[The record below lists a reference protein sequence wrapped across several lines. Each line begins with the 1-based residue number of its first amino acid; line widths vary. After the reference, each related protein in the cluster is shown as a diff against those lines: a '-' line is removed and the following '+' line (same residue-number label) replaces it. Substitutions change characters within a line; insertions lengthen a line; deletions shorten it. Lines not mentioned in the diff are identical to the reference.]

1 MSHIANN
8 IVAQD
13 KTLNQVFTGNR
24 YKIDV
29 FQRDY
34 RWKRDQIDAL
44 ISDLSSSFMNCYRQG
59 DTLEDVDKYDCY
71 YMGPVVLCQDDG
83 SMSVVDGQQ
92 RLTSFTLLFIYLQH
106 QQIELGMEDAD
117 DFINMDD
124 YIFVKRGGR
133 KTFVMDVP
141 KRKTVLQ
148 MLYDGN
154 IHGIDMSF
162 PEDSE
167 DDRESNINLVS
178 CYDDILHLFPQNLQE
193 RYLLPLFVEWLLYK
207 VVIVEIKAFDKDNAY
222 TIFETMNDRGLS
234 LNPTEILK
242 AHILAKI
249 TDEDK
254 REEMNVF
261 WKKRVSEI
269 KFIGG
274 NDGDMAFFR
283 AWFRSKYAE
292 TFKKAQSGDDME
304 DFEMIGSRFQTWFKN
319 NQKKLHLNK
328 SEDYYY
334 FVKGD
339 LDFFSLQYMDVLKL
353 SQGGDD
359 VKTDEF
365 YVTACYPM
373 ADSLMMPLMIAPIVA
388 TDAKNVI
395 YEKMRAVNRYIDL
408 YINRRSFLGKSVNQA
423 TIRRRVFEQ
432 VKTIR
437 NNNSDELAKNLYR
450 DLYDSSEGSSPLPA
464 NINLSQGYS
473 HYALARIWKH
483 LNKELDFSSL
493 LRTRKH
499 TSLVLTQIF
508 TEEEWNRGDI
518 TPMNI
523 TCWSLTNYCLCRRRD
538 VNNMPLDMEDRIKW
552 LIDNDYL
559 PEMKGIE
566 ENTNPFDFLS
576 IRKRRL
582 EELVNE
588 IWSIESL
595 QIWTRSN

>member
-8 IVAQD
+8 IVAQH
-13 KTLNQVFTGNR
+13 KTLYQVFTGNR

-44 ISDLSSSFMNCYRQG
+44 ISDLTSSFLSCYKKC
-59 DTLEDVDKYDCY
+59 DTLEDVDNYDCY
-71 YMGPVVLCQDDG
+71 YMGPIVLCQDEG
-83 SMSVVDGQQ
+83 NMSVVDGQQ
-92 RLTSFTLLFIYLQH
+92 RLTSFTLLFTYLQH
-106 QQIELGMEDAD
+106 KQHELGMDEAD
-117 DFINMDD
+117 DYINMDD
-124 YIFVKRGGR
+124 YIFVRRGGKR
-133 KTFVMDVP
+133 TFVMDVP
-141 KRKTVLQ
+141 KRKAVMQ
-148 MLYDGN
+148 MLYDGE

-178 CYDDILHLFPQNLQE
+178 GYDDILHLFPQDVQG
-193 RYLLPLFVEWLLYK
+193 RDILPLFIEWLLYK
-207 VVIVEIKAFDKDNAY
+207 VVLVEIKAFDKDNAY

-269 KFIGG
+269 KYVGG

-292 TFKKAQSGDDME
+292 TFKKAQSGDEME

-339 LDFFSLQYMDVLKL
+339 FEFYSTQYMEILRL
-353 SQGGDD
+353 NQGGDD
-359 VKTDEF
+359 IKSDEF
-365 YVTACYPM
+365 YITACYPM
-373 ADSLMMPLMIAPIVA
+373 ADSLMMPLMMAPIVS
-388 TDAKNVI
+388 TDSSDVI
-395 YEKMRAVNRYIDL
+395 YDKMKMVNKYIDL

-423 TIRRRVFEQ
+423 TIRKRIFEL
-432 VKTIR
+432 VKLIR
-437 NNNSDELAKNLYR
+437 NNKLSELAENLYNDIR
-450 DLYDSSEGSSPLPA
+450 KSSEKATILPV
-464 NINLSQGYS
+464 NINLSQSYS
-473 HYALARIWKH
+473 HYALARIWRYMDVT
-483 LNKELDFSSL
+483 LDFSSL

-499 TSLVLTQIF
+499 NSLVLTQIF
-508 TEEEWNRGDI
+508 TEEEWNSRDVSPLN
-518 TPMNI
+518 T
-523 TCWSLTNYCLCRRRD
+523 TCWSLTNYCLCRRWD
-538 VNNMPLDMEDRIKW
+538 AGELPTDMMERVKW
-552 LIDNDYL
+552 LTEKGYL
-559 PEMKGIE
+559 PEMKGVE
-566 ENTNPFDFLS
+566 GYEKPVDFLS
-576 IRKRRL
+576 IRQRRL
-582 EELVNE
+582 EEIVNN
-588 IWSIESL
+588 IWSVERNL
-595 QIWTRSN
+595 QA

>member
-8 IVAQD
+8 IVAQH
-13 KTLNQVFTGNR
+13 KTLYQVFTGNR

-44 ISDLSSSFMNCYRQG
+44 VSDLSSSFLNCYKQG
-59 DTLEDVDKYDCY
+59 DTQEDVDNYDCY
-71 YMGPVVLCQDDG
+71 YMGPVVLCHDDG

-106 QQIELGMEDAD
+106 KQNEYKMAEDDDYTNMD
-117 DFINMDD
+117 DFI
-124 YIFVKRGGR
+124 FVRRGGK

-141 KRKTVLQ
+141 KRKAVLQ
-148 MLYDGN
+148 MLYEGN

-178 CYDDILHLFPQNLQE
+178 GYDDILHLFPQTIQSRE
-193 RYLLPLFVEWLLYK
+193 ILPIFIEWLLYK
-207 VVIVEIKAFDKDNAY
+207 VVLVEIKAFDKDNAY

-269 KFIGG
+269 KYIGG

-292 TFKKAQSGDDME
+292 TFKKAQTGDEME

-319 NQKKLHLNK
+319 NQKKLHLLK
-328 SEDYYY
+328 ADDYYY

-339 LDFFSLQYMDVLKL
+339 FEFFSSQYMEILQL
-353 SQGGDD
+353 NQGGED
-359 VKTDEF
+359 VKSDEF
-365 YVTACYPM
+365 YITACYPM
-373 ADSLMMPLMIAPIVA
+373 ADSLMMPLMLAPIVA
-388 TDAKNVI
+388 TDSSDVI
-395 YEKMRAVNRYIDL
+395 YEKMKAVNRYIDL

-423 TIRRRVFEQ
+423 TIRRRIFEL

-437 NNNSDELAKNLYR
+437 NNDLSELEKNLR
-450 DLYDSSEGSSPLPA
+450 WDISDSSEGRTMLPV

-473 HYALARIWKH
+473 HYALARIWRYIDGV
-483 LNKELDFSSL
+483 LDFSTL

-499 TSLVLTQIF
+499 NSLVLTQIF
-508 TEEEWNRGDI
+508 TEEEWNRREVSPLN
-518 TPMNI
+518 T
-523 TCWSLTNYCLCRRRD
+523 TCWSLTNYCLCRRWD
-538 VNNMPLDMEDRIKW
+538 ADILPEDMVERVKS
-552 LIDNDYL
+552 LQEKGYL
-559 PEMKGIE
+559 PEMKDLDWNGS
-566 ENTNPFDFLS
+566 PFDFLTM
-576 IRKRRL
+576 RQRRL
-582 EELVNE
+582 EEIINE
-588 IWSIESL
+588 IWSVEKS
-595 QIWTRSN
+595 S

>member
-8 IVAQD
+8 IVAQH
-13 KTLNQVFTGNR
+13 KTLYQVFTGNR

-44 ISDLSSSFMNCYRQG
+44 VSDLTSSFLNCYKQG
-59 DTLEDVDKYDCY
+59 DTQEDVDKYDCY
-71 YMGPVVLCQDDG
+71 YMGPVVLCQDEG

-106 QQIELGMEDAD
+106 KQEEYKMTEDED
-117 DFINMDD
+117 YTNMDD
-124 YIFVKRGGR
+124 YIFVKRGGK

-141 KRKTVLQ
+141 KRKAVLQ

-178 CYDDILHLFPQNLQE
+178 GYDDILHLFPQNIQE
-193 RYLLPLFVEWLLYK
+193 RVILPLFIEWLLYK
-207 VVIVEIKAFDKDNAY
+207 VVLVEIKAYDKDNAY

-269 KFIGG
+269 KYIGG

-292 TFKKAQSGDDME
+292 TFKKAQSGDEME

-319 NQKKLHLNK
+319 NQKKLHLSK
-328 SEDYYY
+328 SNDYYY

-339 LDFFSLQYMDVLKL
+339 FEFFSTQYMEILL
-353 SQGGDD
+353 LNQGGED
-359 VKTDEF
+359 VKSDEF
-365 YVTACYPM
+365 YITACYPM
-373 ADSLMMPLMIAPIVA
+373 ADSLMMPLMLAPIVA
-388 TDAKNVI
+388 TDSSEVI
-395 YEKMRAVNRYIDL
+395 YEKMRVVNRYIDL

-423 TIRRRVFEQ
+423 TIRRRIFEL
-432 VKTIR
+432 VKNIR
-437 NNNSDELAKNLYR
+437 NNDLLDLKENLLR
-450 DLYDSSEGSSPLPA
+450 DMRFSSEGDSMLPV

-473 HYALARIWKH
+473 HYALARIWRYADDK
-483 LNKELDFSSL
+483 LDFSTL
-493 LRTRKH
+493 LRSRKH
-499 TSLVLTQIF
+499 NSLVLTQIF
-508 TEEEWNRGDI
+508 TEDEWNRREVSPLN
-518 TPMNI
+518 T
-523 TCWSLTNYCLCRRRD
+523 TCWSLTNYCLCRRWD
-538 VNNMPLDMEDRIKW
+538 ADILPGDMVERVKW
-552 LIDNDYL
+552 LQEKGYL
-559 PEMKGIE
+559 PEMEDTDWNGS
-566 ENTNPFDFLS
+566 PFEFLTT
-576 IRKRRL
+576 RQRRL
-582 EELVNE
+582 EEIVNS
-588 IWSIESL
+588 IWAVENIF
-595 QIWTRSN
+595 

>member
-8 IVAQD
+8 IVAQH
-13 KTLNQVFTGNR
+13 KTLYQVFTGNR

-44 ISDLSSSFMNCYRQG
+44 VSDLTSSFLNCYKQG
-59 DTLEDVDKYDCY
+59 DTQEDVDKYDCY
-71 YMGPVVLCQDDG
+71 YMGPVVLCQDEG

-106 QQIELGMEDAD
+106 KQEEYKMTEDED
-117 DFINMDD
+117 YTNMDD
-124 YIFVKRGGR
+124 YIFVKRGGK

-141 KRKTVLQ
+141 KRKAVLQ

-178 CYDDILHLFPQNLQE
+178 GYDDILHLFPQNIQE
-193 RYLLPLFVEWLLYK
+193 RVILPLFIEWLLYK
-207 VVIVEIKAFDKDNAY
+207 VVLVEIKAYDKDNAY

-269 KFIGG
+269 KYIGG

-292 TFKKAQSGDDME
+292 TFKKAQSGDEME

-319 NQKKLHLNK
+319 NQKKLHLSK
-328 SEDYYY
+328 SNDYYY

-339 LDFFSLQYMDVLKL
+339 FEFFSTQYMEILQL
-353 SQGGDD
+353 NQGGED
-359 VKTDEF
+359 VKSDEF
-365 YVTACYPM
+365 YITACYPM
-373 ADSLMMPLMIAPIVA
+373 ADSLMMPLMLAPIVA
-388 TDAKNVI
+388 TDSSEVI
-395 YEKMRAVNRYIDL
+395 YEKMRVVNRYIDL

-423 TIRRRVFEQ
+423 TIRRRIFEL
-432 VKTIR
+432 VKNIR
-437 NNNSDELAKNLYR
+437 NNDLLDLKENLLR
-450 DLYDSSEGSSPLPA
+450 DMRFSSEGDSMLPV

-473 HYALARIWKH
+473 HYALARIWRYVDDK
-483 LNKELDFSSL
+483 LDFSTL
-493 LRTRKH
+493 LRSRKH
-499 TSLVLTQIF
+499 NSLVLTQIF
-508 TEEEWNRGDI
+508 TEDEWNRREVSPLN
-518 TPMNI
+518 T
-523 TCWSLTNYCLCRRRD
+523 TCWSLTNYCLCRRWD
-538 VNNMPLDMEDRIKW
+538 ADILPGDMVERVKW
-552 LIDNDYL
+552 LQEKGYL
-559 PEMKGIE
+559 PEMEDTDWNGS
-566 ENTNPFDFLS
+566 PFEFLTT
-576 IRKRRL
+576 RQRRL
-582 EELVNE
+582 EEIVNS
-588 IWSIESL
+588 IWAVENIF
-595 QIWTRSN
+595 

>member
-8 IVAQD
+8 IVAQH
-13 KTLNQVFTGNR
+13 KTLYQVFTGNR

-44 ISDLSSSFMNCYRQG
+44 VSDLTSSFLNCYRLG
-59 DTLEDVDKYDCY
+59 DTQENVDRYDCY
-71 YMGPVVLCQDDG
+71 YMGPVVLCQDEG

-106 QQIELGMEDAD
+106 KQVEYGMMDDE

-124 YIFVKRGGR
+124 FIFVKRGGK

-141 KRKTVLQ
+141 KRKLVLQ

-178 CYDDILHLFPQNLQE
+178 GYDDILHLFPQNIQE
-193 RYLLPLFVEWLLYK
+193 RNILPLFIEWLLYK
-207 VVIVEIKAFDKDNAY
+207 VVLVEIKAFDKDNAY

-269 KFIGG
+269 KFVGG

-292 TFKKAQSGDDME
+292 TFKKAQSSDEME
-304 DFEMIGSRFQTWFKN
+304 DFEMIGSRFQKWFKN
-319 NQKKLHLNK
+319 NQKKLHLSK
-328 SEDYYY
+328 SEDYYL

-339 LDFFSLQYMDVLKL
+339 FEFFSTQYMDILQL
-353 SQGGDD
+353 NQGGEE
-359 VKTDEF
+359 VKSDEF
-365 YVTACYPM
+365 YITACYPM
-373 ADSLMMPLMIAPIVA
+373 ADSLMMPLMLAPIVA
-388 TDAKNVI
+388 TDASDVI
-395 YEKMRAVNRYIDL
+395 YDKMRAVNTYIDL

-423 TIRRRVFEQ
+423 TIRRRIFEL

-437 NNNSDELAKNLYR
+437 NNSMSELIQNLYF
-450 DLYDSSEGSSPLPA
+450 DLRNSSEGVAMLPV

-483 LNKELDFSSL
+483 IDSELDFSSL
-493 LRTRKH
+493 LRSRKQN
-499 TSLVLTQIF
+499 SFVLTQIF
-508 TEEEWNRGDI
+508 TEEEWNQREVSPLN
-518 TPMNI
+518 T
-523 TCWSLTNYCLCRRRD
+523 TCWSLTNYCLCHRWD
-538 VNNMPLDMEDRIKW
+538 VENLPEDMVKRVMW
-552 LIDNDYL
+552 LYEHDYL
-559 PEMKGIE
+559 PEMRGCEGI
-566 ENTNPFDFLS
+566 TKPYDFLS
-576 IRKRRL
+576 TRQRRL
-582 EELVNE
+582 EGVVNDIWNIEL
-588 IWSIESL
+588 L
-595 QIWTRSN
+595 R

>member
-1 MSHIANN
+1 MSHLANN
-8 IVAQD
+8 IVAQH
-13 KTLNQVFTGNR
+13 KTLYQVFTGNR

-44 ISDLSSSFMNCYRQG
+44 VSDLTSSFLNCYKQG
-59 DTLEDVDKYDCY
+59 DTQEDVDKYDCY
-71 YMGPVVLCQDDG
+71 YMGPVVLCQDEG

-106 QQIELGMEDAD
+106 KQEEYKMTEDED
-117 DFINMDD
+117 YTNMDD
-124 YIFVKRGGR
+124 YIFVKRGGK

-141 KRKTVLQ
+141 KRKAVLQ

-178 CYDDILHLFPQNLQE
+178 GYDDILHLFPQNIQE
-193 RYLLPLFVEWLLYK
+193 RVILPLFIEWLLYK
-207 VVIVEIKAFDKDNAY
+207 VVFVEIKAYDKDNAY

-269 KFIGG
+269 KYIGG

-292 TFKKAQSGDDME
+292 TFKKAQSGDEME

-319 NQKKLHLNK
+319 NQKKLHLSK
-328 SEDYYY
+328 SNDYYY

-339 LDFFSLQYMDVLKL
+339 FEFFSTQYMEILKL
-353 SQGGDD
+353 NQGGED
-359 VKTDEF
+359 VKSDEF
-365 YVTACYPM
+365 YITACYPM
-373 ADSLMMPLMIAPIVA
+373 ADSLMMPLMLAPIVA
-388 TDAKNVI
+388 TDSSEVI
-395 YEKMRAVNRYIDL
+395 YEKMRVVNRYIDL

-423 TIRRRVFEQ
+423 TIRRRIFEL
-432 VKTIR
+432 VKNIR
-437 NNNSDELAKNLYR
+437 NNDLLDLKENLLR
-450 DLYDSSEGSSPLPA
+450 DMRFSSEGDSMLPV

-473 HYALARIWKH
+473 HYALARIWRYVDDK
-483 LNKELDFSSL
+483 LDFSTL
-493 LRTRKH
+493 LRSRKH
-499 TSLVLTQIF
+499 NSLVLTQIF
-508 TEEEWNRGDI
+508 TEDEWNRREVSPLN
-518 TPMNI
+518 T
-523 TCWSLTNYCLCRRRD
+523 TCWSLTNYCLCRRWD
-538 VNNMPLDMEDRIKW
+538 ADILPGDMVERVKW
-552 LIDNDYL
+552 LQEKGYL
-559 PEMKGIE
+559 PEMEDTDWNGS
-566 ENTNPFDFLS
+566 PFEFLTT
-576 IRKRRL
+576 RQRRL
-582 EELVNE
+582 EEIVNS
-588 IWSIESL
+588 IWAVENIF
-595 QIWTRSN
+595 

>member
-8 IVAQD
+8 IVAQH
-13 KTLNQVFTGNR
+13 KTLYQVFTGNR

-44 ISDLSSSFMNCYRQG
+44 VSDLTSSFFNCYRLG
-59 DTLEDVDKYDCY
+59 DTQENVDRYDCY
-71 YMGPVVLCQDDG
+71 YMGPVVLCQDEG

-106 QQIELGMEDAD
+106 KQVEYGMMDDEDY
-117 DFINMDD
+117 INMDD
-124 YIFVKRGGR
+124 FIFVKRGGK

-141 KRKTVLQ
+141 KRKLVLQ

-178 CYDDILHLFPQNLQE
+178 GYDDILHLFPQNIQE
-193 RYLLPLFVEWLLYK
+193 RNILPLFIEWLLYK
-207 VVIVEIKAFDKDNAY
+207 VVLVEIKAFDKDNAY

-269 KFIGG
+269 KFVGG

-292 TFKKAQSGDDME
+292 TFKKAQSSDEME

-319 NQKKLHLNK
+319 NQKKLHLSK
-328 SEDYYY
+328 SEDYYF

-339 LDFFSLQYMDVLKL
+339 FEFFSTQYMDILQL
-353 SQGGDD
+353 NQGGEE
-359 VKTDEF
+359 VKSDEF
-365 YVTACYPM
+365 YITACYPM
-373 ADSLMMPLMIAPIVA
+373 ADSLMMPLMLAPIVA
-388 TDAKNVI
+388 TDASDVI
-395 YEKMRAVNRYIDL
+395 YDKMRAVNTYIDL

-423 TIRRRVFEQ
+423 TIRRRIFEL

-437 NNNSDELAKNLYR
+437 NNSMSELIQNLYF
-450 DLYDSSEGSSPLPA
+450 DLRNSSEGVAMLPV

-483 LNKELDFSSL
+483 IDSELDFSSL
-493 LRTRKH
+493 LRSRKQN
-499 TSLVLTQIF
+499 SFVLTQIF
-508 TEEEWNRGDI
+508 TEEEWNQREVSPLN
-518 TPMNI
+518 T
-523 TCWSLTNYCLCRRRD
+523 TCWSLTNYCLCRRWD
-538 VNNMPLDMEDRIKW
+538 VENLPEDMVKRVMW
-552 LIDNDYL
+552 LYEHDYL
-559 PEMKGIE
+559 PEMRGCEGI
-566 ENTNPFDFLS
+566 TKPYDFLS
-576 IRKRRL
+576 TRQRRL
-582 EELVNE
+582 EGVVNDIWNIEL
-588 IWSIESL
+588 L
-595 QIWTRSN
+595 R

>member
-8 IVAQD
+8 IVAQH
-13 KTLNQVFTGNR
+13 KTLYQVFTGNR

-44 ISDLSSSFMNCYRQG
+44 VSDLTSSFLNCYRLG
-59 DTLEDVDKYDCY
+59 DTQENVDRYDCY
-71 YMGPVVLCQDDG
+71 YMGPVVLCQDEG

-106 QQIELGMEDAD
+106 KQVEYGMMDDEDY
-117 DFINMDD
+117 INMDD
-124 YIFVKRGGR
+124 FIFVKRGGK

-141 KRKTVLQ
+141 KRKLVLQ

-178 CYDDILHLFPQNLQE
+178 GYDDILHLFPQNIQE
-193 RYLLPLFVEWLLYK
+193 RNILPLFIEWLLYK
-207 VVIVEIKAFDKDNAY
+207 VVLVEIKAFDKDNAY

-269 KFIGG
+269 KFVGG

-292 TFKKAQSGDDME
+292 TFKKAQSSDEME

-319 NQKKLHLNK
+319 NQKKLHLSK
-328 SEDYYY
+328 SEDYYF

-339 LDFFSLQYMDVLKL
+339 FEFFSTQYMDILQL
-353 SQGGDD
+353 NQGGEE
-359 VKTDEF
+359 VKSDEF
-365 YVTACYPM
+365 YITACYPM
-373 ADSLMMPLMIAPIVA
+373 ADSLMMPLMLAPIVA
-388 TDAKNVI
+388 TDASDVI
-395 YEKMRAVNRYIDL
+395 YDKMRAVNTYIDL

-423 TIRRRVFEQ
+423 TIRRRIFEL

-437 NNNSDELAKNLYR
+437 NNSMSELIQNLHF
-450 DLYDSSEGSSPLPA
+450 DLRNSSEGVAMLPV

-483 LNKELDFSSL
+483 IDSELDFSSL
-493 LRTRKH
+493 LRSRKQN
-499 TSLVLTQIF
+499 SFVLTQIF
-508 TEEEWNRGDI
+508 TEEEWNQREVSPLN
-518 TPMNI
+518 T
-523 TCWSLTNYCLCRRRD
+523 TCWSLTNYCLCRRWD
-538 VNNMPLDMEDRIKW
+538 VENLPEDMVKRVMW
-552 LIDNDYL
+552 LYEHDYL
-559 PEMKGIE
+559 PEMRGCEGI
-566 ENTNPFDFLS
+566 TKPYDFLS
-576 IRKRRL
+576 TRQMRL
-582 EELVNE
+582 EGVVNDIWNIELF
-588 IWSIESL
+588 
-595 QIWTRSN
+595 R

>member
-8 IVAQD
+8 IVAQH
-13 KTLNQVFTGNR
+13 KTLYQVFTGNR

-44 ISDLSSSFMNCYRQG
+44 VSDLTSSFLNCYRLG
-59 DTLEDVDKYDCY
+59 DTQENVDRYDCY
-71 YMGPVVLCQDDG
+71 YMGPVVLCQDEG

-106 QQIELGMEDAD
+106 KQVEYGMMDDE

-124 YIFVKRGGR
+124 FIFVKRGGK

-141 KRKTVLQ
+141 KRKLVLQ

-178 CYDDILHLFPQNLQE
+178 GYDDILHLFPQNIQE
-193 RYLLPLFVEWLLYK
+193 RNILPLFIEWLLYK
-207 VVIVEIKAFDKDNAY
+207 VVLVEIKAFDKDNAY

-269 KFIGG
+269 KFVGG

-292 TFKKAQSGDDME
+292 TFKKAQSSDEME

-319 NQKKLHLNK
+319 NQKKLHLSK
-328 SEDYYY
+328 SEDYYF

-339 LDFFSLQYMDVLKL
+339 FEFFSTQYMDILQL
-353 SQGGDD
+353 NQGGEE
-359 VKTDEF
+359 VKSDEF
-365 YVTACYPM
+365 YITACYPM
-373 ADSLMMPLMIAPIVA
+373 ADSLMMPLMLAPIVA
-388 TDAKNVI
+388 TDASDVI
-395 YEKMRAVNRYIDL
+395 YDKMRAVNTYIDL

-423 TIRRRVFEQ
+423 TIRRRIFEL

-437 NNNSDELAKNLYR
+437 NNSMSELIQNLYF
-450 DLYDSSEGSSPLPA
+450 DLRNSSEGVAMLPV

-473 HYALARIWKH
+473 HYALARTWKH
-483 LNKELDFSSL
+483 IDSELDFSSL
-493 LRTRKH
+493 LRSRKQN
-499 TSLVLTQIF
+499 SFVLTQIF
-508 TEEEWNRGDI
+508 TEEEWNQREVSPLN
-518 TPMNI
+518 T
-523 TCWSLTNYCLCRRRD
+523 TCWSLTNYCLCRRWD
-538 VNNMPLDMEDRIKW
+538 VENLPEDMVKRVMW
-552 LIDNDYL
+552 LYEHDYL
-559 PEMKGIE
+559 PEMRGCEGI
-566 ENTNPFDFLS
+566 TKPYDFLS
-576 IRKRRL
+576 TRQRRL
-582 EELVNE
+582 EGVVNDIWNIEL
-588 IWSIESL
+588 L
-595 QIWTRSN
+595 R

>member
-13 KTLNQVFTGNR
+13 KTLNQVFTGVR
-24 YKIDV
+24 YRIDV
-29 FQRDY
+29 FQRGY
-34 RWKRDQIDAL
+34 RWVRDQIDAL
-44 ISDLSSSFMNCYRQG
+44 ISDLSSSFLNSYKSG

-71 YMGPVVLCQDDG
+71 YMGPVVLCQDEG

-106 QQIELGMEDAD
+106 KQQEYGMEESD

-124 YIFVKRGGR
+124 YIFVRRGGR

-141 KRKTVLQ
+141 KRKSVLE
-148 MLYDGN
+148 MLYEGN

-178 CYDDILHLFPQNLQE
+178 SYDDIVHLFPQSLSDRNI
-193 RYLLPLFVEWLLYK
+193 LPLFIEWLLYK
-207 VVIVEIKAFDKDNAY
+207 VVMVEIKAFNKDNAY

-249 TDEDK
+249 ADEDK

-261 WKKRVSEI
+261 WKKRISEI
-269 KFIGG
+269 KFVGG

-304 DFEMIGSRFQTWFKN
+304 DFELIGSRFQTWFKN

-328 SEDYYY
+328 SDDYYY

-339 LDFFSLQYMDVLKL
+339 FEFFSSQYMDIIKL
-353 SQGGDD
+353 YQGGDEL
-359 VKTDEF
+359 KTDEF
-365 YVTACYPM
+365 YITACYPM
-373 ADSLMMPLMIAPIVA
+373 ADSLMMPLMLAPIVA
-388 TDAKNVI
+388 TDSQDII
-395 YEKMRAVNRYIDL
+395 YDKMRAVNRYIDL

-423 TIRRRVFEQ
+423 TIRRRIFEL
-432 VKTIR
+432 VKNIR
-437 NNNSDELAKNLYR
+437 NNSITVLDENLYKDIR
-450 DLYDSSEGSSPLPA
+450 VSSEGGSSLPV

-473 HYALARIWKH
+473 HYALARVWKH
-483 LNKELDFSSL
+483 LDDELEFTSL
-493 LRTRKH
+493 LRSRKH
-499 TSLVLTQIF
+499 SSLVLTQIF
-508 TEEEWNRGDI
+508 TEDEWSRRDVSPLN
-518 TPMNI
+518 T

-538 VNNMPLDMEDRIKW
+538 AANLPEDMVERVQW
-552 LIDNDYL
+552 LQEQGYL
-559 PEMKGIE
+559 PEMNGEDWKAS
-566 ENTNPFDFLS
+566 PFEFLS
-576 IRKRRL
+576 ARKKRL
-582 EELVNE
+582 EDLVNE
-588 IWSIESL
+588 IWNIEK
-595 QIWTRSN
+595 IRR

>member
-8 IVAQD
+8 IVAQH
-13 KTLNQVFTGNR
+13 KTLYQVFTGNR

-44 ISDLSSSFMNCYRQG
+44 VSDLTSSFLNCYKQG
-59 DTLEDVDKYDCY
+59 DTQEDVDKYDCY
-71 YMGPVVLCQDDG
+71 YMGPVVLCQDEG

-106 QQIELGMEDAD
+106 KQEEYKMTEDED
-117 DFINMDD
+117 YTNMDD
-124 YIFVKRGGR
+124 YIFVKRGGK

-141 KRKTVLQ
+141 KRKAVLQ

-178 CYDDILHLFPQNLQE
+178 GYDDILHLFPQNIQE
-193 RYLLPLFVEWLLYK
+193 RVILPLFIEWLLYK
-207 VVIVEIKAFDKDNAY
+207 VVLVEIKAYDKDNAY

-269 KFIGG
+269 KYIGG

-292 TFKKAQSGDDME
+292 TFKKAQSGDEME

-319 NQKKLHLNK
+319 NQKKLHLSK
-328 SEDYYY
+328 SNDYYY

-339 LDFFSLQYMDVLKL
+339 FEFFSTQYMEILKL
-353 SQGGDD
+353 NQGGED
-359 VKTDEF
+359 VKSDEF
-365 YVTACYPM
+365 YITACYPM
-373 ADSLMMPLMIAPIVA
+373 ADSLMMPLMLAPIVA
-388 TDAKNVI
+388 TDSSEVI
-395 YEKMRAVNRYIDL
+395 YEKMRVVNRYIDL

-423 TIRRRVFEQ
+423 TIRRRIFEL
-432 VKTIR
+432 VKNIR
-437 NNNSDELAKNLYR
+437 NNDLLDLKENLLR
-450 DLYDSSEGSSPLPA
+450 DMRFSSEGDSMLPV

-473 HYALARIWKH
+473 HYALARIWRYVDDK
-483 LNKELDFSSL
+483 LDFSTL
-493 LRTRKH
+493 LRSRKH
-499 TSLVLTQIF
+499 NSLVLTQIF
-508 TEEEWNRGDI
+508 TEDEWNRREVSPLN
-518 TPMNI
+518 T
-523 TCWSLTNYCLCRRRD
+523 TCWSLTNYCLCRRWD
-538 VNNMPLDMEDRIKW
+538 ADILPGDMVERVKW
-552 LIDNDYL
+552 LQEKGYL
-559 PEMKGIE
+559 PEMEDTDWNGS
-566 ENTNPFDFLS
+566 PFEFLTT
-576 IRKRRL
+576 RQRRL
-582 EELVNE
+582 EEIVNS
-588 IWSIESL
+588 IWAAENIF
-595 QIWTRSN
+595 

>member
-8 IVAQD
+8 IVAQH
-13 KTLNQVFTGNR
+13 KTLYQVFTGNR

-44 ISDLSSSFMNCYRQG
+44 VSDLTSSFLNCYKQG
-59 DTLEDVDKYDCY
+59 DTQEDVDKYDCY
-71 YMGPVVLCQDDG
+71 YMGPVVLCQDEG

-106 QQIELGMEDAD
+106 KQEEYKMTEDED
-117 DFINMDD
+117 YTNMDD
-124 YIFVKRGGR
+124 YIFVKRGGK

-141 KRKTVLQ
+141 KRKAVLQ

-178 CYDDILHLFPQNLQE
+178 GYDDILHLFPQNIQE
-193 RYLLPLFVEWLLYK
+193 RVILPLFIEWLLYK
-207 VVIVEIKAFDKDNAY
+207 VVLVEIKAYDKDNAY

-269 KFIGG
+269 KYIGG

-292 TFKKAQSGDDME
+292 TFKKAQSGDEME

-319 NQKKLHLNK
+319 NQKKLHLSK
-328 SEDYYY
+328 SNDYYY

-339 LDFFSLQYMDVLKL
+339 FEFFSTQYMEILKQN
-353 SQGGDD
+353 QGGED
-359 VKTDEF
+359 VKSDEF
-365 YVTACYPM
+365 YITACYPM
-373 ADSLMMPLMIAPIVA
+373 ADSLMMPLMLAPIVA
-388 TDAKNVI
+388 TDSSEVI
-395 YEKMRAVNRYIDL
+395 YEKMRVVNRYIDL

-423 TIRRRVFEQ
+423 TIRRRIFEL
-432 VKTIR
+432 VKNIR
-437 NNNSDELAKNLYR
+437 NNDLLDLKENLLR
-450 DLYDSSEGSSPLPA
+450 DMRFSSEGDSMLPV

-473 HYALARIWKH
+473 HYALARIWRYVDDK
-483 LNKELDFSSL
+483 LDFSTL
-493 LRTRKH
+493 LRSRKH
-499 TSLVLTQIF
+499 NSLVLTQIF
-508 TEEEWNRGDI
+508 TEDEWNRREVSPLN
-518 TPMNI
+518 T
-523 TCWSLTNYCLCRRRD
+523 TCWSLTNYCLCRRWD
-538 VNNMPLDMEDRIKW
+538 ADILPGDMVERVKW
-552 LIDNDYL
+552 LQEKGYL
-559 PEMKGIE
+559 PEMEDTDWNGS
-566 ENTNPFDFLS
+566 PFEFLTT
-576 IRKRRL
+576 RQRRL
-582 EELVNE
+582 EEIVNS
-588 IWSIESL
+588 IWAVENIF
-595 QIWTRSN
+595 

>member
-8 IVAQD
+8 IVAQH
-13 KTLNQVFTGNR
+13 KTLYQVFTGNR

-44 ISDLSSSFMNCYRQG
+44 VSDLTSSFLNCYKQG
-59 DTLEDVDKYDCY
+59 DTQEDVDKYDCY
-71 YMGPVVLCQDDG
+71 YMGPVVLCQDEG

-106 QQIELGMEDAD
+106 KQEEYKMTEDED
-117 DFINMDD
+117 YTNMDD
-124 YIFVKRGGR
+124 YIFVKRGGK

-141 KRKTVLQ
+141 KRKAVLQ

-178 CYDDILHLFPQNLQE
+178 GYDDILHLFPQNIQE
-193 RYLLPLFVEWLLYK
+193 RVILPLFIEWLLYK
-207 VVIVEIKAFDKDNAY
+207 VVLVEIKAYDKDNAY

-269 KFIGG
+269 KYIGG

-292 TFKKAQSGDDME
+292 TFKKAQSGDEME

-319 NQKKLHLNK
+319 NQKKLHLSK
-328 SEDYYY
+328 SNDYYY

-339 LDFFSLQYMDVLKL
+339 FEFFSTQYMEILL
-353 SQGGDD
+353 LNQGGED
-359 VKTDEF
+359 VKSDEF
-365 YVTACYPM
+365 YITACYPM
-373 ADSLMMPLMIAPIVA
+373 ADSLMMPLMLAPIVA
-388 TDAKNVI
+388 TDSSEVI
-395 YEKMRAVNRYIDL
+395 YEKMRVVNRYIDL

-423 TIRRRVFEQ
+423 TIRRRIFEL
-432 VKTIR
+432 VKNIR
-437 NNNSDELAKNLYR
+437 NNDLLDLKENLLR
-450 DLYDSSEGSSPLPA
+450 DMRFSSEGDSMLPV

-473 HYALARIWKH
+473 HYALARIWRYVDDK
-483 LNKELDFSSL
+483 LDFSTL
-493 LRTRKH
+493 LRSRKH
-499 TSLVLTQIF
+499 NSLVLTQIF
-508 TEEEWNRGDI
+508 TEDEWNRREVSPLN
-518 TPMNI
+518 T
-523 TCWSLTNYCLCRRRD
+523 TCWSLTNYCLCRRWD
-538 VNNMPLDMEDRIKW
+538 ADILPGDMVERVKW
-552 LIDNDYL
+552 LQEKGYL
-559 PEMKGIE
+559 PEMEDTDWNGS
-566 ENTNPFDFLS
+566 PFEFLTT
-576 IRKRRL
+576 RQRRL
-582 EELVNE
+582 EEIVNS
-588 IWSIESL
+588 IWAVENIF
-595 QIWTRSN
+595 

>member
-8 IVAQD
+8 IVAQH
-13 KTLNQVFTGNR
+13 KTLYQVFTGNR

-44 ISDLSSSFMNCYRQG
+44 ISDLTSSFLSCYKKC
-59 DTLEDVDKYDCY
+59 DTLEDVDNYDCY
-71 YMGPVVLCQDDG
+71 YMGPIVLCQDEG
-83 SMSVVDGQQ
+83 NMSVVDGQQ
-92 RLTSFTLLFIYLQH
+92 RLTSFTLLFTYLQH
-106 QQIELGMEDAD
+106 KQHELGMDEAD
-117 DFINMDD
+117 DYINMDD
-124 YIFVKRGGR
+124 YIFVRRGGKR
-133 KTFVMDVP
+133 TFVMDVP
-141 KRKTVLQ
+141 KRKAVMQ
-148 MLYDGN
+148 MLYDGE

-178 CYDDILHLFPQNLQE
+178 GYDDILHLFPQDVQG
-193 RYLLPLFVEWLLYK
+193 RDILPLFIEWLLYK
-207 VVIVEIKAFDKDNAY
+207 VVLVEIKAFDKDNAY

-269 KFIGG
+269 KYVGG

-292 TFKKAQSGDDME
+292 TFKKAQSGDEME

-339 LDFFSLQYMDVLKL
+339 FEFFSTQYMEILRL
-353 SQGGDD
+353 NQGGDD
-359 VKTDEF
+359 IKSDEF
-365 YVTACYPM
+365 YITACYPM
-373 ADSLMMPLMIAPIVA
+373 ADSLMMPLMMAPIVS
-388 TDAKNVI
+388 TDSSDVI
-395 YEKMRAVNRYIDL
+395 YDKMKMVNKYIDL

-423 TIRRRVFEQ
+423 TIRKRIFEL
-432 VKTIR
+432 VKLIR
-437 NNNSDELAKNLYR
+437 NNKLSELAENLYNDIR
-450 DLYDSSEGSSPLPA
+450 KSSEKATILPV
-464 NINLSQGYS
+464 NINLSQSYS
-473 HYALARIWKH
+473 HYALARIWRYMDVT
-483 LNKELDFSSL
+483 LDFSSL

-499 TSLVLTQIF
+499 NSLVLTQIF
-508 TEEEWNRGDI
+508 TEEEWNSRDVSPLN
-518 TPMNI
+518 T
-523 TCWSLTNYCLCRRRD
+523 TCWSLTNYCLCRRWD
-538 VNNMPLDMEDRIKW
+538 AGELPTDMMERVKW
-552 LIDNDYL
+552 LTEKGYL
-559 PEMKGIE
+559 PEMKGVE
-566 ENTNPFDFLS
+566 GYEKPVDFLS
-576 IRKRRL
+576 IRQRRL
-582 EELVNE
+582 EEIVNN
-588 IWSIESL
+588 IWSVERNL
-595 QIWTRSN
+595 QA

>member
-8 IVAQD
+8 IVAQH
-13 KTLNQVFTGNR
+13 KTLYQVFTGNR

-44 ISDLSSSFMNCYRQG
+44 VSDLTSSFLNCYKQG
-59 DTLEDVDKYDCY
+59 DTQEDVDKYDCY
-71 YMGPVVLCQDDG
+71 YMGPVVLCQDEG

-106 QQIELGMEDAD
+106 KQEEYKMTEDED
-117 DFINMDD
+117 YTNMDD
-124 YIFVKRGGR
+124 YIFVKRGGK

-141 KRKTVLQ
+141 KRKAVLQ

-178 CYDDILHLFPQNLQE
+178 GYDDILHLFPQNIQE
-193 RYLLPLFVEWLLYK
+193 RVILPLFIEWLLYK
-207 VVIVEIKAFDKDNAY
+207 VVLVEIKAYDKDNAY

-269 KFIGG
+269 KYIGG

-292 TFKKAQSGDDME
+292 TFKKAQSGDEME

-319 NQKKLHLNK
+319 NQKKLHLSK
-328 SEDYYY
+328 SNDYYY

-339 LDFFSLQYMDVLKL
+339 FEFFSTQYMEILL
-353 SQGGDD
+353 LNQGEED
-359 VKTDEF
+359 VKSDEF
-365 YVTACYPM
+365 YITACYPM
-373 ADSLMMPLMIAPIVA
+373 ADSLMMPLMLAPIVA
-388 TDAKNVI
+388 TDSSEVI
-395 YEKMRAVNRYIDL
+395 YEKMRVVNRYIDL

-423 TIRRRVFEQ
+423 TIRRRIFEL
-432 VKTIR
+432 VKNIR
-437 NNNSDELAKNLYR
+437 NNDLLDLKENLLR
-450 DLYDSSEGSSPLPA
+450 DMRFSSEGDSMLPV

-473 HYALARIWKH
+473 HYALARIWRYVDDK
-483 LNKELDFSSL
+483 LDFSTL
-493 LRTRKH
+493 LRSRKH
-499 TSLVLTQIF
+499 NSLVLTQIF
-508 TEEEWNRGDI
+508 TEDEWNRREVSPLN
-518 TPMNI
+518 T
-523 TCWSLTNYCLCRRRD
+523 TCWSLTNYCLCRRWD
-538 VNNMPLDMEDRIKW
+538 ADILPGDMVERVKW
-552 LIDNDYL
+552 LQEKGYL
-559 PEMKGIE
+559 PEMEDTDWNGS
-566 ENTNPFDFLS
+566 PFEFLTT
-576 IRKRRL
+576 RQRRL
-582 EELVNE
+582 EEIVNS
-588 IWSIESL
+588 IWAVENIF
-595 QIWTRSN
+595 

>member
-8 IVAQD
+8 IVAQH
-13 KTLNQVFTGNR
+13 KTLYQVFTGNR

-44 ISDLSSSFMNCYRQG
+44 VSDLTSSFLNCYRLG
-59 DTLEDVDKYDCY
+59 DTQENVDRYDCY
-71 YMGPVVLCQDDG
+71 YMGPVVLCQDEG

-106 QQIELGMEDAD
+106 KQVEYGMMDDEDY
-117 DFINMDD
+117 INMDD
-124 YIFVKRGGR
+124 FIFVKRGGK

-141 KRKTVLQ
+141 KRKLVLQ

-178 CYDDILHLFPQNLQE
+178 GYDDILHLFPQNIQE
-193 RYLLPLFVEWLLYK
+193 RNILPLFIEWLLYK
-207 VVIVEIKAFDKDNAY
+207 VVLVEIKAFDKDNAY

-269 KFIGG
+269 KFVGG
-274 NDGDMAFFR
+274 NDGDMA
-283 AWFRSKYAE
+283 
-292 TFKKAQSGDDME
+292 
-304 DFEMIGSRFQTWFKN
+304 N
-319 NQKKLHLNK
+319 NQKKLHLSK
-328 SEDYYY
+328 SEDYYF

-339 LDFFSLQYMDVLKL
+339 FEFFSTQYMDILQL
-353 SQGGDD
+353 NQGGEE
-359 VKTDEF
+359 VKSDEF
-365 YVTACYPM
+365 YITACYPM
-373 ADSLMMPLMIAPIVA
+373 ADSLMMPLMLAPIVA
-388 TDAKNVI
+388 TDASDVI
-395 YEKMRAVNRYIDL
+395 YDKMRAVNTYIDL

-423 TIRRRVFEQ
+423 TIRRRIFEL

-437 NNNSDELAKNLYR
+437 NNSMSELIQNLYF
-450 DLYDSSEGSSPLPA
+450 DLRNSSEGVAMLPV

-483 LNKELDFSSL
+483 IDSELDFSSL
-493 LRTRKH
+493 LRSRKQN
-499 TSLVLTQIF
+499 SFVLTQIF
-508 TEEEWNRGDI
+508 TEEEWNQREVSPLN
-518 TPMNI
+518 T
-523 TCWSLTNYCLCRRRD
+523 TCWSLTNYCLCRRWD
-538 VNNMPLDMEDRIKW
+538 VENLPEDMVKRVMW
-552 LIDNDYL
+552 LYEHDYL
-559 PEMKGIE
+559 PEMRGCEGI
-566 ENTNPFDFLS
+566 TKPYDFLS
-576 IRKRRL
+576 TRQRRL
-582 EELVNE
+582 EGVVNDIWNIEL
-588 IWSIESL
+588 L
-595 QIWTRSN
+595 R

>member
-8 IVAQD
+8 IVAQH
-13 KTLNQVFTGNR
+13 KALYQVFTGNR

-44 ISDLSSSFMNCYRQG
+44 VSDLTSSFLSCFKQG
-59 DTLEDVDKYDCY
+59 DTQADVDGYDCY

-83 SMSVVDGQQ
+83 CMSVVDGQQ

-106 QQIELGMEDAD
+106 KQEEYGMTEDE

-124 YIFVKRGGR
+124 YIFVKRGGK
-133 KTFVMDVP
+133 KTFVMDIP
-141 KRKTVLQ
+141 KRKSVLQ
-148 MLYDGN
+148 MLYEGN

-178 CYDDILHLFPQNLQE
+178 SYDDILHLFPQIIQDRE
-193 RYLLPLFVEWLLYK
+193 RLPLFIEWLLYK
-207 VVIVEIKAFDKDNAY
+207 VVLVEIKAFDMDNAY

-249 TDEDK
+249 VDEDK

-269 KFIGG
+269 KFMGG
-274 NDGDMAFFR
+274 DDGDMAFFR

-292 TFKKAQSGDDME
+292 TFRKAQGGNEME

-319 NQKKLHLNK
+319 NQKKLHLNR

-339 LDFFSLQYMDVLKL
+339 LEFFSTQYMDILRL
-353 SQGGDD
+353 NQGGGD
-359 VKTDEF
+359 VKSDEF
-365 YVTACYPM
+365 FITACYPM
-373 ADSLMMPLMIAPIVA
+373 ADSLMMPLMLAPIVA
-388 TDAKNVI
+388 TDASDVI

-408 YINRRSFLGKSVNQA
+408 YINRRSFLGKSVNQ
-423 TIRRRVFEQ
+423 TSIRRRVFDL

-437 NNNSDELAKNLYR
+437 NNSLLELVDNLSYDMR
-450 DLYDSSEGSSPLPA
+450 DSSEGNTRLPV

-473 HYALARIWKH
+473 HYALARIWKYIDD
-483 LNKELDFSSL
+483 EVDFSSL
-493 LRTRKH
+493 LRSRKH
-499 TSLVLTQIF
+499 NSLVLTQIF
-508 TEEEWNRGDI
+508 SEEEWNRRGV
-518 TPMNI
+518 TPLNT
-523 TCWSLTNYCLCRRRD
+523 TCWSLTNYCLCRRWD
-538 VNNMPLDMEDRIKW
+538 ADMLPLDMVDRVQMLEEKG
-552 LIDNDYL
+552 YL
-559 PEMKGIE
+559 PEMKGE
-566 ENTNPFDFLS
+566 GWNNSPFVFLTQRQ
-576 IRKRRL
+576 RKL
-582 EELVNE
+582 EKIVND
-588 IWSIESL
+588 IWSTVSIL
-595 QIWTRSN
+595 

>member
-8 IVAQD
+8 IVAQH
-13 KTLNQVFTGNR
+13 KTLYQVFTGNR

-44 ISDLSSSFMNCYRQG
+44 VSDLTSSFLNCYKQG
-59 DTLEDVDKYDCY
+59 DTQEDVDKYDCY
-71 YMGPVVLCQDDG
+71 YMGPVVLCQDEG

-106 QQIELGMEDAD
+106 KQEEYKMTEDED
-117 DFINMDD
+117 YTNMDD
-124 YIFVKRGGR
+124 YIFVKRGGK

-141 KRKTVLQ
+141 KRKAVLQ

-178 CYDDILHLFPQNLQE
+178 GYDDILHLFPQNIQE
-193 RYLLPLFVEWLLYK
+193 RVILPLFIEWLLYK
-207 VVIVEIKAFDKDNAY
+207 VVLVEIKAYDKDNAY

-269 KFIGG
+269 KYIGG

-292 TFKKAQSGDDME
+292 TFKKAQSGDEME

-319 NQKKLHLNK
+319 NQKKLHLSK
-328 SEDYYY
+328 SNDYYY

-339 LDFFSLQYMDVLKL
+339 FEFFSTQYMEILQL
-353 SQGGDD
+353 NQGGDE
-359 VKTDEF
+359 VKSDEF
-365 YVTACYPM
+365 YITACYPM
-373 ADSLMMPLMIAPIVA
+373 ADSLMMPLMLAPIVA
-388 TDAKNVI
+388 TDSSEVI
-395 YEKMRAVNRYIDL
+395 YEKMRVVNRYIDL

-423 TIRRRVFEQ
+423 TIRRRIFEL
-432 VKTIR
+432 VKNIR
-437 NNNSDELAKNLYR
+437 NNDLLDLKENLLR
-450 DLYDSSEGSSPLPA
+450 DMRFSSEGDSMLPV

-473 HYALARIWKH
+473 HYALARIWRYVDD
-483 LNKELDFSSL
+483 ELDFSTL
-493 LRTRKH
+493 LRSRKH
-499 TSLVLTQIF
+499 NSLVLTQIF
-508 TEEEWNRGDI
+508 TEDEWNRREVSPLN
-518 TPMNI
+518 T
-523 TCWSLTNYCLCRRRD
+523 TCWSLTNYCLCRRWD
-538 VNNMPLDMEDRIKW
+538 ADILPGDMVERVKW
-552 LIDNDYL
+552 LQDKGYL
-559 PEMKGIE
+559 PEMEDTDWNGS
-566 ENTNPFDFLS
+566 PFDFLTMRQ
-576 IRKRRL
+576 RKL
-582 EELVNE
+582 EEIVNS
-588 IWSIESL
+588 IWAVENIF
-595 QIWTRSN
+595 

>member
-8 IVAQD
+8 IVAQH
-13 KTLNQVFTGNR
+13 KTLYQVFTGNR

-44 ISDLSSSFMNCYRQG
+44 ISDLTSSFLSCYKKC
-59 DTLEDVDKYDCY
+59 DTLEDVDNYDCY
-71 YMGPVVLCQDDG
+71 YMGPIVLCQDEG
-83 SMSVVDGQQ
+83 NMSVVDGQQ
-92 RLTSFTLLFIYLQH
+92 RLTSFTLLFTYLQH
-106 QQIELGMEDAD
+106 KQHELGVDEAD
-117 DFINMDD
+117 DYINMDD
-124 YIFVKRGGR
+124 YIFVRRGGKR
-133 KTFVMDVP
+133 TFVMDVP
-141 KRKTVLQ
+141 KRKAVMQ
-148 MLYDGN
+148 MLYDGE

-178 CYDDILHLFPQNLQE
+178 GYDDILHLFPQDVQG
-193 RYLLPLFVEWLLYK
+193 RDILPLFIEWLLYK
-207 VVIVEIKAFDKDNAY
+207 VVLVEIKAFDKDNAY

-269 KFIGG
+269 KYVGG

-292 TFKKAQSGDDME
+292 TFKKAQSGDEME

-339 LDFFSLQYMDVLKL
+339 FEFFSTQYMEILRL
-353 SQGGDD
+353 NQGGDD
-359 VKTDEF
+359 IKSDEF
-365 YVTACYPM
+365 YITACYPM
-373 ADSLMMPLMIAPIVA
+373 ADSLMMPLMMAPIVS
-388 TDAKNVI
+388 TDSSDVI
-395 YEKMRAVNRYIDL
+395 YDKMKMVNKYIDL

-423 TIRRRVFEQ
+423 TIRKRIFEL
-432 VKTIR
+432 VKLIR
-437 NNNSDELAKNLYR
+437 NNKLSELAENLYNDIR
-450 DLYDSSEGSSPLPA
+450 KSSEKATILPV
-464 NINLSQGYS
+464 NINLSQSYS
-473 HYALARIWKH
+473 HYALARIWRYMDVT
-483 LNKELDFSSL
+483 LDFSSL

-499 TSLVLTQIF
+499 NSLVLTQIF
-508 TEEEWNRGDI
+508 TEEEWNSRDVSPLN
-518 TPMNI
+518 T
-523 TCWSLTNYCLCRRRD
+523 TCWSLTNYCLCRRWD
-538 VNNMPLDMEDRIKW
+538 AGELPTDMMERVKW
-552 LIDNDYL
+552 LTEKGYL
-559 PEMKGIE
+559 PEMKGVE
-566 ENTNPFDFLS
+566 GYEKPVDFLS
-576 IRKRRL
+576 IRQRRL
-582 EELVNE
+582 EEIVNN
-588 IWSIESL
+588 IWSVERNL
-595 QIWTRSN
+595 QA

>member
-8 IVAQD
+8 IVAQH
-13 KTLNQVFTGNR
+13 KTLYQVFTGNR

-44 ISDLSSSFMNCYRQG
+44 VSDLTSSFLNCYKQG
-59 DTLEDVDKYDCY
+59 DTQEDVDKYDCY
-71 YMGPVVLCQDDG
+71 YMGPVVLCQDEG

-106 QQIELGMEDAD
+106 KQEEYKMTEDED
-117 DFINMDD
+117 YTNMDD
-124 YIFVKRGGR
+124 YIFVKRGGK

-141 KRKTVLQ
+141 KRKAVLQ

-178 CYDDILHLFPQNLQE
+178 GYDDILHLFPQNIQE
-193 RYLLPLFVEWLLYK
+193 RVILPLFIEWLLYK
-207 VVIVEIKAFDKDNAY
+207 VVLVEIKAYDKDNAY

-269 KFIGG
+269 KYIGG

-292 TFKKAQSGDDME
+292 TFKKAQSGDEME

-319 NQKKLHLNK
+319 NQKKLHLSK
-328 SEDYYY
+328 SNDYYY

-339 LDFFSLQYMDVLKL
+339 FEFFSTQYMEILKL
-353 SQGGDD
+353 NQGGED
-359 VKTDEF
+359 VKSDEF
-365 YVTACYPM
+365 YITACYPM
-373 ADSLMMPLMIAPIVA
+373 ADSLMMPLMLAPIVA
-388 TDAKNVI
+388 TDSSEVI
-395 YEKMRAVNRYIDL
+395 YEKMRVVNRYIDL

-423 TIRRRVFEQ
+423 TIRRRIFEL
-432 VKTIR
+432 VKNIR
-437 NNNSDELAKNLYR
+437 NNDLLDLKENLLR
-450 DLYDSSEGSSPLPA
+450 DMRFSSEGDSMLPV

-473 HYALARIWKH
+473 HYALARIWRYVDDK
-483 LNKELDFSSL
+483 LDFSTL
-493 LRTRKH
+493 LRSRKH
-499 TSLVLTQIF
+499 NSLVLTQIF
-508 TEEEWNRGDI
+508 TEDEWNRREVSPLN
-518 TPMNI
+518 T
-523 TCWSLTNYCLCRRRD
+523 TCWSLTNYCLCRRWD
-538 VNNMPLDMEDRIKW
+538 ADILPGDMVERVKW
-552 LIDNDYL
+552 LQEKGYL
-559 PEMKGIE
+559 PEMEDTDWNGS
-566 ENTNPFDFLS
+566 PFEFLTT
-576 IRKRRL
+576 RQRRL
-582 EELVNE
+582 EEIVNS
-588 IWSIESL
+588 IWAVENIF
-595 QIWTRSN
+595 

>member
-8 IVAQD
+8 IVAQH
-13 KTLNQVFTGNR
+13 KTLYQVFTGNR

-44 ISDLSSSFMNCYRQG
+44 VSDLTSSFLNCYRLG
-59 DTLEDVDKYDCY
+59 DTQENVDRYDCY
-71 YMGPVVLCQDDG
+71 YMGPVVLCQDEG

-106 QQIELGMEDAD
+106 KQVEYGMMDDE

-124 YIFVKRGGR
+124 FIFVKRGGK

-141 KRKTVLQ
+141 KRKLVLQ

-178 CYDDILHLFPQNLQE
+178 GYDDILHLFPQNIQE
-193 RYLLPLFVEWLLYK
+193 RNILPLFIEWLLYK
-207 VVIVEIKAFDKDNAY
+207 VVLVEIKAFDKDNAY

-269 KFIGG
+269 KFVGG

-292 TFKKAQSGDDME
+292 TFKKAQSSDEME

-319 NQKKLHLNK
+319 NQKKLHLSK
-328 SEDYYY
+328 SEDYYF

-339 LDFFSLQYMDVLKL
+339 FEFFSTQYMDILQL
-353 SQGGDD
+353 NQGGEE
-359 VKTDEF
+359 VKSDEF
-365 YVTACYPM
+365 YITACYPM
-373 ADSLMMPLMIAPIVA
+373 ADSLMMPLMLAPIVA
-388 TDAKNVI
+388 TDASDVI
-395 YEKMRAVNRYIDL
+395 YDKMRAVNTYIDL

-423 TIRRRVFEQ
+423 TIRRRIFEL

-437 NNNSDELAKNLYR
+437 NNSMSELIQNLYF
-450 DLYDSSEGSSPLPA
+450 DLRNSSEGVAMLPV

-483 LNKELDFSSL
+483 IDSELDFSSL
-493 LRTRKH
+493 LRSRKQN
-499 TSLVLTQIF
+499 SFVLTQIF
-508 TEEEWNRGDI
+508 TEEEWNQREVSPLN
-518 TPMNI
+518 T
-523 TCWSLTNYCLCRRRD
+523 TCWSLTNYCLCRRWD
-538 VNNMPLDMEDRIKW
+538 VENLPEDMVKRVMW
-552 LIDNDYL
+552 LYEHDYL
-559 PEMKGIE
+559 PEMRGCEGI
-566 ENTNPFDFLS
+566 TKPYDFLS
-576 IRKRRL
+576 TRQRRL
-582 EELVNE
+582 EGVVNDIWNIEL
-588 IWSIESL
+588 L
-595 QIWTRSN
+595 R

>member
-8 IVAQD
+8 IVAQH
-13 KTLNQVFTGNR
+13 KTLYQVFTGNR

-44 ISDLSSSFMNCYRQG
+44 VSDLTSSFLNCYRLG
-59 DTLEDVDKYDCY
+59 DTQENVDRYDCY
-71 YMGPVVLCQDDG
+71 YMGPVVLCQDEG

-106 QQIELGMEDAD
+106 KQVEYGMMDDE

-124 YIFVKRGGR
+124 FIFVKRGGK

-141 KRKTVLQ
+141 KRKLVLQ

-178 CYDDILHLFPQNLQE
+178 GYDDILHLFPQNIQE
-193 RYLLPLFVEWLLYK
+193 RNILPLFIEWLLYK
-207 VVIVEIKAFDKDNAY
+207 VVLVEIKAFDKDNAY
-222 TIFETMNDRGLS
+222 TIFEPMNDRGLS

-269 KFIGG
+269 KFVGG

-292 TFKKAQSGDDME
+292 TFKKAQSSDEME

-319 NQKKLHLNK
+319 NQKKLHLSK
-328 SEDYYY
+328 SEDYYF

-339 LDFFSLQYMDVLKL
+339 FEFFSTQYMDILQL
-353 SQGGDD
+353 NQGGEE
-359 VKTDEF
+359 VKSDEF
-365 YVTACYPM
+365 YITACYPM
-373 ADSLMMPLMIAPIVA
+373 ADSLMMPLMLAPIVA
-388 TDAKNVI
+388 TDASDVI
-395 YEKMRAVNRYIDL
+395 YDKMRAVNTYIDL

-423 TIRRRVFEQ
+423 TIRRRIFEL

-437 NNNSDELAKNLYR
+437 NNSMSELIQNLYF
-450 DLYDSSEGSSPLPA
+450 DLRNSSEGVAMLPV

-483 LNKELDFSSL
+483 IDSELDFSSL
-493 LRTRKH
+493 LRSRKQN
-499 TSLVLTQIF
+499 SFVLTQIF
-508 TEEEWNRGDI
+508 TEEEWNQREVSPLN
-518 TPMNI
+518 T
-523 TCWSLTNYCLCRRRD
+523 TCWSLTNYCLCRRWD
-538 VNNMPLDMEDRIKW
+538 VENLPEDMVKRVMW
-552 LIDNDYL
+552 LYEHDYL
-559 PEMKGIE
+559 PEMRGCEGI
-566 ENTNPFDFLS
+566 TKPYDFLS
-576 IRKRRL
+576 TRQRRL
-582 EELVNE
+582 EGVVNDIWNIEL
-588 IWSIESL
+588 L
-595 QIWTRSN
+595 R